1 MVKVKGLGVESP
13 DISSK
18 GFLCFLDGTQD
29 RDNSRI
35 GDNIYRKMGHRIEI
49 VLELEKHDG

>member
-35 GDNIYRKMGHRIEI
+35 GDNIYNIDRRDTG
-49 VLELEKHDG
+49 